1 MSSRFQRASKETL
14 QPPIYCGVP
23 LFKPS
28 FPKHQPTFRRGKKK
42 PRRSDERRGLQP
54 CMFQKKLAL
63 RELRTLTSLLQ
74 AVLLALNHTG
84 VAREVAS
91 LLQVCTVVAS
101 LEKSASDAVAQSAGL
116 AGNAAAIAASD
127 YVEVTLS
134 VGNNERGGCVV
145 EKSLTGRN
153 GRTGRCRPIPQGPG
167 SLAGWSAF

>member
-1 MSSRFQRASKETL
+1 
-14 QPPIYCGVP
+14 
-23 LFKPS
+23 
-28 FPKHQPTFRRGKKK
+28 
-42 PRRSDERRGLQP
+42 
-54 CMFQKKLAL
+54 MFQKKLAL

-101 LEKSASDAVAQSAGL
+101 LEESASDAVAQSASL

-145 EKSLTGRN
+145 EKSLTSEELNTFATVN
-153 GRTGRCRPIPQGPG
+153 GYLASTGNPP
-167 SLAGWSAF
+167 S